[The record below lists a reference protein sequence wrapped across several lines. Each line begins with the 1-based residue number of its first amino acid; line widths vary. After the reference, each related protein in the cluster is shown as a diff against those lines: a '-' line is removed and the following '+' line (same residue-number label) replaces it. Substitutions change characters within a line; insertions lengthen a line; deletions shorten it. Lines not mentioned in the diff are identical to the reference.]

1 MSGIIG
7 TIFRVLK
14 LFFYWGMSLLGIA
27 ILLVQSPIPG
37 TDQNTTN
44 AIGVIL
50 FVLGVVFE
58 RMFTEDNRTRRQA
71 RIWKKEMNR

>member
-1 MSGIIG
+1 MSGIIRAL
-7 TIFRVLK
+7 FRVLK
-14 LFFYWGMSLLGIA
+14 LFFLWGMSLLGVA
-27 ILLVQSPIPG
+27 ILINQSPIPG

-44 AIGVIL
+44 IIGFIL
-50 FVLGVVFE
+50 LVVGVALE